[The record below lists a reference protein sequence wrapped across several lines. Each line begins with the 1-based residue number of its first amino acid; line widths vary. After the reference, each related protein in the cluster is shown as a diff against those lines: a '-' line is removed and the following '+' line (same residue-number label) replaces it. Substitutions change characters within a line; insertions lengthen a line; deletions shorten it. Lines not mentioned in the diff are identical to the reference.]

1 MSRILKRPMFRRGG
15 KVNEGIMS
23 GLVDRTKLANGT
35 DIGNMTEDEF
45 RANLKNLMSIQDQF
59 TPLPK
64 TRIPLG
70 EIGYALASGAPVTD
84 ALFTGYK
91 KFVSDDDKI
100 RALKDKRKSAA
111 VSTVLGQA
119 FKDKK
124 QKDSR
129 TNEMKML
136 EEVYGKDSPQYKK
149 ALEAIVL
156 KGVLPKSGF
165 RLLSG
170 DEIKQLIERGVN
182 LDPNKPYQINTDQ
195 TSKDFNK
202 ISVVGGSGMTI
213 QNILGDQK
221 AAKQESGQLTSEA
234 AINKAI
240 SNVSFVSEIGKNIAI
255 VDKMLKEN
263 PTIGGTSGAVLRF
276 GNKAVSAAKNFGM
289 GEYAE
294 GFLEKFG
301 AKDLVLDDDIAT
313 LNALEDAIAP
323 AYARILFPD
332 AKTITNKMI
341 DIARENI
348 GLTTGFTGADEVR
361 GRLKEIS
368 RQFDNYIKNQNIL
381 IKGPEEK
388 VGDFTKGEDGIYRLK

>member
-35 DIGNMTEDEF
+35 DIGNMTEDQF